1 MLNPAQLLRV
11 DVGLL
16 VVFSTVLEER
26 HVARAAEKL
35 NLTPS
40 AVSHGLSRLRRLL
53 HDPLFF
59 KTSTGVK
66 PTERAIA
73 LAGPIADLLSRV
85 EGIMSAAGPF
95 DARTARRSF
104 KIGAPDAVAPVFL
117 APLISRLATDA
128 PGIDIRLLQLMPQH
142 QGKATSQVW
151 QDTLAELDS
160 HRLDLAILPIGAL
173 PSRYAERLL
182 FEEDFVVAMRKRHP
196 LARALNLTSYVKA
209 QHLLVSAIGDPLG
222 IVDIRLAEQGHS
234 RRVTLTVPNFMMAL
248 AQLAESDLI
257 ATLPRHLVE
266 QHATRF
272 HLVARPMPFR
282 WTTDSVRIVTSQAA
296 MADAGVAWLFEVLT
310 SCISPHS
317 VSRVTAKRRRSL
329 SR

>member
-1 MLNPAQLLRV
+1 
-11 DVGLL
+11 
-16 VVFSTVLEER
+16 
-26 HVARAAEKL
+26 VAA
-35 NLTPS
+35 
-40 AVSHGLSRLRRLL
+40 
-53 HDPLFF
+53 
-59 KTSTGVK
+59 
-66 PTERAIA
+66 
-73 LAGPIADLLSRV
+73 
-85 EGIMSAAGPF
+85 
-95 DARTARRSF
+95 
-104 KIGAPDAVAPVFL
+104 VFL
-117 APLISRLATDA
+117 APLISRLTTDA

-151 QDTLAELDS
+151 QDTLADLAS
-160 HRLDLAILPIGAL
+160 HRLDLAILPIVAL

-182 FEEDFVVAMRKRHP
+182 FEEDFVVTMRKGHP
-196 LARALNLTSYVKA
+196 LARALSLTSYVKA

-234 RRVTLTVPNFMMAL
+234 RRVALTVPNFMMAL

-272 HLVARPMPFR
+272 HLVVRPMPFR

-296 MADAGVAWLFEVLT
+296 MADAGIAWLFEVLT

-317 VSRVTAKRRRSL
+317 VSRLTAKRRRSL
-329 SR
+329 